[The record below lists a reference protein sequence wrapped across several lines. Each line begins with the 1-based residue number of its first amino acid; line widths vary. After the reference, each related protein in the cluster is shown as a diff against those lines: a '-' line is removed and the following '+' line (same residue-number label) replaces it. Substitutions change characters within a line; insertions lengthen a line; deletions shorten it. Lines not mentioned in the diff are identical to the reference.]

1 MATIVSCLESIGQAV
16 VRIQAK
22 SFELM
27 IDNNYSK
34 NIMMRDKSD
43 LCSLAAILD
52 WKIVAIKTLVI
63 ATGLPT

>member
-1 MATIVSCLESIGQAV
+1 
-16 VRIQAK
+16 
-22 SFELM
+22 M
-27 IDNNYSK
+27 IDNNFCK

-63 ATGLPT
+63 ATGLPTWFIILRNKKVSVTKKGFSKMHLIYC